1 MSGFIAWL
9 EQLNEADNKTRAV
22 LRRSL
27 AFDPGQ
33 HIPAFSYV
41 EPFLKGEESGWRRD
55 MHYLVAALWAAHWR
69 EGQPSTKI
77 KLAVVVGL
85 HDKERRDKL
94 SAKERSKPTSTEK
107 RFITLLDADED
118 QLPHRLRQMVALLG
132 EQPIDFD
139 ALLYDLLRWKNLDDK
154 RPQITWARDFYRT
167 LAPASQIQPD
177 TATETAE

>member
-9 EQLNEADNKTRAV
+9 EKLNESDSKVRAV

-33 HIPAFSYV
+33 HIPAFPYV
-41 EPFLKGEESGWRRD
+41 EPFLKGEETGWRRE

-69 EGQPSTKI
+69 EGRAGAALPLARACAAHQIKSGSAST
-77 KLAVVVGL
+77 
-85 HDKERRDKL
+85 ERR
-94 SAKERSKPTSTEK
+94 
-107 RFITLLDADED
+107 FISLLDADRE

-132 EQPIDFD
+132 EQPIDFE
-139 ALLYDLLRWKNLDDK
+139 ALLDSLLRWNSESK
-154 RPQITWARDFYRT
+154 RTQNAWARDFYRA
-167 LAPASQIQPD
+167 LAPASQTQPD

>member
-1 MSGFIAWL
+1 MSRFIAWL
-9 EQLNEADNKTRAV
+9 EKLNVSDNKVRAV

-33 HIPAFSYV
+33 HIPAFPYV

-55 MHYLVAALWAAHWR
+55 VHFLVAALWASHWR
-69 EGQPSTKI
+69 EGQAQAKI
-77 KLAVVVGL
+77 KIAVAVGL

-94 SAKERSKPTSTEK
+94 NPTERSKPTSTEK

-132 EQPIDFD
+132 EQPIDFEMLLND
-139 ALLYDLLRWKNLDDK
+139 LLYWNSDSK
-154 RPQITWARDFYRT
+154 RTQNAWARDFYRT
-167 LAPASQIQPD
+167 LNPSTQPQPD
-177 TATETAE
+177 TAPETAE

>member
-1 MSGFIAWL
+1 MNGLIAWL
-9 EQLNEADNKTRAV
+9 EKLNEADSKARAV

-27 AFDPGQ
+27 AFDTGQ
-33 HIPAFSYV
+33 HIPAFPYV

-69 EGQPSTKI
+69 EGQPQTKI
-77 KLAVVVGL
+77 KLPVAVAL
-85 HDKERRDKL
+85 HDKEHRDKL

-132 EQPIDFD
+132 DRPIDF
-139 ALLYDLLRWKNLDDK
+139 ATLLDDLLRWNSESK
-154 RPQITWARDFYRT
+154 RTQNDWARDFYRV
-167 LAPASQIQPD
+167 LAPAFQNQPD
-177 TATETAE
+177 TTMETVE